1 MRKIIHST
9 ILVLVLLACTQNE
22 NKSTRTRSSQFKTK
36 QEKLDFLR
44 KYVVNHSKVL
54 DAEYTIWYQDNS
66 AGGVPGPSDY
76 TMSVAIKTDKDSV
89 GRWVSGFKR
98 ENFAVTNELWNELPI
113 QHWQLAGEAQVFT
126 AGSSIKVLY
135 PESGVLLGYFSSTP
149 VDFNRY
155 KK

>member
-1 MRKIIHST
+1 MRKITYST
-9 ILVLVLLACTQNE
+9 VLVLVLLACTQNE
-22 NKSTRTRSSQFKTK
+22 NKSTRTHSSQFKTNK
-36 QEKLDFLR
+36 EKLAFLR

-66 AGGVPGPSDY
+66 TGGVPGPSDY
-76 TMSVAIKTDKDSV
+76 LMSVAIKTDKDSI

-98 ENFAVTNELWNELPI
+98 ENFAVTNELWKDLPI

-126 AGSSIKVLY
+126 AGSSLKVIY
-135 PESGVLLGYFSSTP
+135 PESGVLLGYFSSMPT
-149 VDFNRY
+149 DFDKY